1 MLKAASFCRHFRL
14 FAGII
19 ELPRLSAVMAIA
31 MLLATLGM
39 LLDESLPRL
48 NALKQVVSVAAN
60 VAAAAFFVGS
70 RLAGSGSAGAGHIH
84 WPVTVA
90 MAAGGLAG
98 GFVGGRLAS
107 RTNPAAL
114 RRLMVALGLVLLF
127 ISDWQLNTDLIKGLP
142 YFGTLVVL
150 AVFSRRMRPP
160 AAAGQPWRKGQIT

>member
-1 MLKAASFCRHFRL
+1 LLLLTASLLLAAQDRVRSALAQRRGGHAHPR
-14 FAGII
+14 I
-19 ELPRLSAVMAIA
+19 LPFGAAIA
-31 MLLATLGM
+31 AVYGGYFGAGLGVVLLATLGM

-114 RRLMVALGLVLLF
+114 RRLMVALGLVLSLV
-127 ISDWQLNTDLIKGLP
+127 
-142 YFGTLVVL
+142 YFL
-150 AVFSRRMRPP
+150 
-160 AAAGQPWRKGQIT
+160 K